1 MVQLLM
7 NCESVVMISAAIE
20 VSAAHSSNELASKF
34 LQLVYMHML
43 LLSKLFIKGVYC
55 LSFYDCAYGLE
66 HGTGICRRDMSTLEL
81 YLRMRIVYARAHDR
95 LATVAKEVQ

>member
-7 NCESVVMISAAIE
+7 NCESVVMISAAMAIE

-66 HGTGICRRDMSTLEL
+66 HGTGICRHVNTGIILAHAHR
-81 YLRMRIVYARAHDR
+81 LRAR
-95 LATVAKEVQ
+95 T